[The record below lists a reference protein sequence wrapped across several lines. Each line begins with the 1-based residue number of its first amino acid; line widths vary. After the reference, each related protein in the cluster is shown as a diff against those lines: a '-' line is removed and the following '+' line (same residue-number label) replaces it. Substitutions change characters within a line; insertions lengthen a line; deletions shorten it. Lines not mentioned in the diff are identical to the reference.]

1 MRVTGTPGDLS
12 KVHSERAVRL
22 SDAYDDIM
30 TTQTAP
36 KAKNAMAATAAKRD
50 GTRHLDT
57 RDVDVAALGELLLG
71 RWADVRREARR
82 ISVDPLIKRVPG
94 EPLREHRDRVV
105 KALHRLVELGVT
117 GRAFPKRIGGSEDP
131 GANISGFEELVL
143 GDPSVAIKGGVQWG
157 LFGSAILLL
166 GTDQHHDAWLEDC
179 MTLRVPGAF
188 AMTETGHGSDVAS
201 IGTTATYDPA
211 TEEFV
216 IHTPFRGAWKDYLGN
231 AAETGTA
238 AVVFAQLITQGVS
251 HGVHAFYVPIRDPET
266 KQFLPGIGGEDDGVK
281 GGLNGVDNGRLH
293 FDQVRVPRFN
303 LLDRYGAVAPDGEYS
318 SPIASPGRRFFTM
331 LGALVQG
338 RVSLDGS
345 ATAVAKLAITIAI
358 KYGDVRRQFAPD
370 RESQETVLLDY
381 GRHQRRLLPRL
392 AEVYAMNFAH
402 EGLMRKYHEVFSGE
416 ADTDEDRQD
425 LETLAAALKP
435 LSTWAALDILQES
448 REACGGQGFM
458 AVNRIAPL
466 RADMDI
472 WVTFEGDNNVL
483 LQLVG
488 KRLLTEYAKRMSKP
502 DAATIRA
509 YVADQVEEVVVG
521 RTGLRQLGQD
531 IRDFGSTA
539 RRVGWVRDTDS
550 QRQLLTDRVET
561 RVAELAQALR
571 AGKRMNAD
579 DAADLFSRHQNDLIM
594 TARAHAELLQW
605 EAFTD
610 ALEAADLDEDTAQ
623 VLTWLRDL
631 FGLGLIERHIGW
643 YLINGKISA
652 NRARA
657 ITEYIDTRL
666 LPRLRAHA
674 VELVDAFE
682 FSDELIGAGI
692 ATGEERARQD
702 EARAYYAAHASDVR
716 E

>member
-1 MRVTGTPGDLS
+1 
-12 KVHSERAVRL
+12 
-22 SDAYDDIM
+22 M
-30 TTQTAP
+30 TV
-36 KAKNAMAATAAKRD
+36 TAAAPA
-50 GTRHLDT
+50 DT
-57 RDVDVAALGELLLG
+57 SVAEPEAVPIDVAALGELLLG
-71 RWADVRREARR
+71 RWADVRLEARR
-82 ISVDPLIKRVPG
+82 ISVEPVMRRVPG
-94 EPLREHRDRVV
+94 ETVREHRDRVV
-105 KALHRLVELGVT
+105 QALHRLVELGVT
-117 GRAFPKRIGGSEDP
+117 GRAFPKRIGGAEDP
-131 GANISGFEELVL
+131 GSNISGFEELVL

-166 GTDQHHDAWLEDC
+166 GTERHHDAWLEDC
-179 MTLRVPGAF
+179 MTLRTPGAF

-201 IGTTATYDPA
+201 IGTTATYDAA

-216 IHTPFRGAWKDYLGN
+216 IDTPFRGAWKDYLGN
-231 AAETGTA
+231 AAENGVA
-238 AVVFAQLITQGVS
+238 AVVFAQLVTQGVN
-251 HGVHAFYVPIRDPET
+251 HGVHAFYVPIRDPQT
-266 KQFLPGIGGEDDGVK
+266 KAFLPGVGGEDDGVK

-293 FDQVRVPRFN
+293 FDHVRIPRFN
-303 LLDRYGAVAPDGEYS
+303 LLDRYGAVAADGTYS

-345 ATAVAKLAITIAI
+345 ATAVSKLALTIAI
-358 KYGDVRRQFAPD
+358 RYGAVRRQFAPE
-370 RESQETVLLDY
+370 RGAAETVLLDY
-381 GRHQRRLLPRL
+381 GRHQRRLLTRL

-402 EGLMRKYHEVFSGE
+402 EGLMRRYHEVFSGV
-416 ADTDEDRQD
+416 ADSDEDRQD

-435 LSTWAALDILQES
+435 LSTWACLDILQEA
-448 REACGGQGFM
+448 REACGGQGFL

-502 DAATIRA
+502 DAATIRR

-521 RTGLRQLGQD
+521 RTGLRQLGQH

-539 RRVGWVRDTDS
+539 RRVGVVRDTEA

-561 RVAELAQALR
+561 MVAELAQALR
-571 AGKRMNAD
+571 AGKRMRPE
-579 DAADLFSRHQNDLIM
+579 DAAALFNRHQNDLILA
-594 TARAHAELLQW
+594 ARAHAELLQW
-605 EAFTD
+605 EAFTE
-610 ALEAADLDEDTAQ
+610 ALETADLDEGTRQ

-631 FGLGLIERHIGW
+631 FGLGLIERNIGW
-643 YLINGKISA
+643 FLINGRITA

-657 ITEYIDTRL
+657 ITEYLDTRL
-666 LPRLRAHA
+666 LPRIRRHA
-674 VELVDAFE
+674 VELVDAFG

-692 ATGEERARQD
+692 ATGEERARQE
-702 EARAYYAAHASDVR
+702 EALAYVAAHAAEVMR
-716 E
+716 EGAPTV

>member
-1 MRVTGTPGDLS
+1 LS
-12 KVHSERAVRL
+12 RSDSTSGESLSEFYHDV
-22 SDAYDDIM
+22 M
-30 TTQTAP
+30 TTTQPALEATTAP
-36 KAKNAMAATAAKRD
+36 AAPTED
-50 GTRHLDT
+50 GSGI
-57 RDVDVAALGELLLG
+57 DVAALGELLLG
-71 RWADVRREARR
+71 RWADVRLEARR
-82 ISVDPLIKRVPG
+82 ISVDPLIRRVPG
-94 EPLREHRDRVV
+94 ESLREHRDRTV

-166 GTDQHHDAWLEDC
+166 GTEQHHDAWLEDV
-179 MTLRVPGAF
+179 MKMRVPGAF

-201 IGTTATYDPA
+201 VGTTATYDPA

-231 AAETGTA
+231 AGESGIA
-238 AVVFAQLITQGVS
+238 AVVFAQLITAGVN
-251 HGVHAFYVPIRDPET
+251 HGVHAFYVPIRDPQT
-266 KQFLPGIGGEDDGVK
+266 KAFLPGIGGEDDGVK

-293 FDQVRVPRFN
+293 FDHVRVPRFN
-303 LLDRYGAVAPDGEYS
+303 LLNRYGSVSPEGEYS

-358 KYGDVRRQFAPD
+358 RYGDVRRQFAPE
-370 RESQETVLLDY
+370 RGAAETVLLDY
-381 GRHQRRLLPRL
+381 GRHQRRLLTRL

-402 EGLMRKYHEVFSGE
+402 EGLMHRYDAVFSGA
-416 ADTDEDRQD
+416 ADTDADRHD

-435 LSTWAALDILQES
+435 MSTWAALDVLQEA
-448 REACGGQGFM
+448 REACGGQGFL
-458 AVNRIAPL
+458 ASNRLTPL

-488 KRLLTEYAKRMSKP
+488 KRLLTDYAKRMSKP
-502 DAATIRA
+502 DAATIRR
-509 YVADQVEEVVVG
+509 YVADQVGEAVVG
-521 RTGLRQLGQD
+521 RTGLRQLGQN

-539 RRVGWVRDTDS
+539 RRVGVIRDTDA

-561 RVAELAQALR
+561 MVADLAQALR
-571 AGKRMNAD
+571 AGKRMSPE
-579 DAADLFSRHQNDLIM
+579 DAAELFNRHQNDLILA
-594 TARAHAELLQW
+594 ARAHAELLQW

-610 ALEAADLDEDTAQ
+610 ALETSKLDAETRQ

-631 FGLGLIERHIGW
+631 FGLGLIERSIGW
-643 YLINGKISA
+643 YLMNGKISA

-657 ITEYIDTRL
+657 VTEYIDGRL
-666 LPRLRAHA
+666 LPRIRRHA
-674 VELVDAFE
+674 VELVDAFQ
-682 FSDELIGAGI
+682 FSHELIGAGI

-702 EARAYYAAHASDVR
+702 EARAYIAARPA

>member
-1 MRVTGTPGDLS
+1 MT
-12 KVHSERAVRL
+12 
-22 SDAYDDIM
+22 
-30 TTQTAP
+30 TTQTATTP
-36 KAKNAMAATAAKRD
+36 TSTPTEPGKSADDLA
-50 GTRHLDT
+50 LDL
-57 RDVDVAALGELLLG
+57 AALGELLLG
-71 RWADVRREARR
+71 DWADVRREARR
-82 ISVDPLIKRVPG
+82 ISVDPLIARVPG
-94 EPLREHRDRVV
+94 LPMREHRDRVLRG
-105 KALHRLVELGVT
+105 LHRLVELGVT
-117 GRAFPKRIGGSEDP
+117 GRAYPKRIGGAEDP

-157 LFGSAILLL
+157 LFGSAIYLL
-166 GTDQHHDAWLEDC
+166 GTQPHHDAWLEDV
-179 MTLRVPGAF
+179 MTLRLPGAF
-188 AMTETGHGSDVAS
+188 AMTETGHGSDVSA

-231 AAETGTA
+231 AAENGIA
-238 AVVFAQLITQGVS
+238 AVVFAQLITGGLN
-251 HGVHAFYVPIRDPET
+251 HGVHAFYVPIRDPQT
-266 KQFLPGIGGEDDGVK
+266 KEFLPGIGGEDDGVK

-303 LLDRYGAVAPDGEYS
+303 LLDRYGHVAPDGTYT
-318 SPIASPGRRFFTM
+318 SPIESPGRRFFTM

-345 ATAVAKLAITIAI
+345 ATAVSKLALLIAI
-358 KYGDVRRQFAPD
+358 KYGDVRRQFAPGHD
-370 RESQETVLLDY
+370 AEETVLLDY

-402 EGLMRKYHEVFSGE
+402 EGLMRKYHAVFSGA
-416 ADTDEDRQD
+416 ADNDEDRQD

-448 REACGGQGFM
+448 REACGGQGFL

-466 RADMDI
+466 RADLDI

-488 KRLLTEYAKRMSKP
+488 KRLLTDYAKRMSKR

-509 YVADQVEEVVVG
+509 YVADQVGEAVVG

-561 RVAELAQALR
+561 MVAELAQALR
-571 AGKRMNAD
+571 AGKRMSPE
-579 DAADLFSRHQNDLIM
+579 DAAALFNRHQNDLILA
-594 TARAHAELLQW
+594 ARAHAELLQW
-605 EAFTD
+605 EAFTE
-610 ALEAADLDEDTAQ
+610 ALETADLDEDTTQ

-631 FGLGLIERHIGW
+631 FGLGLIERSIGW

-657 ITEYIDTRL
+657 ITEYIDSRL
-666 LPRLRAHA
+666 LPRLRRHA
-674 VELVDAFE
+674 VALVDAFE
-682 FSDELIGAGI
+682 FPDELVGAGI

-702 EARAYYAAHASDVR
+702 EARAYYAAHPPVPREERASR
-716 E
+716 